1 MRQHIDLAWL
11 RVQDHQPWVES
22 ALRDLQPALQR
33 IELHELAWLDG
44 QVPEQ
49 APIDDAEPTATSLFT
64 RDLTRVLA
72 RSVVQLRRFD
82 ALLLTISIDNLA
94 WARQSLAALPKS
106 PTVPIIALVK
116 GLQSGALVDLIEL
129 GLADFVR
136 WPVCEQEFRA
146 RLITAVGRTPRYI
159 PLRERA
165 QAGLV
170 TRDPRRPEQMDPRTA
185 SWATPNP
192 LRVSELSWPLRPY
205 KESRQRIIDLFE
217 RQYLRAALRRSQG
230 NISDAARLAQKD
242 RRTFWGLMRRHGIS
256 ANA

>member
-11 RVQDHQPWVES
+11 RVQDHKPWVDS
-22 ALRDLQPALQR
+22 AFTDLQAALQR
-33 IELHELAWLDG
+33 IELHQLTWLDG
-44 QVPEQ
+44 QASEHTSAAARTP
-49 APIDDAEPTATSLFT
+49 ASTPLFAT
-64 RDLTRVLA
+64 DLTRVLA
-72 RSVVQLRRFD
+72 RSVVQLRRYD

-116 GLQSGALVDLIEL
+116 DLQSGALVDLIEL

-136 WPVCEQEFRA
+136 WPVCAQEFRA
-146 RLITAVGRTPRYI
+146 RLITTVCRTPRYI
-159 PLRERA
+159 PLREREVSGRA
-165 QAGLV
+165 P
-170 TRDPRRPEQMDPRTA
+170 RDPRRPGQLDPRSL
-185 SWATPNP
+185 SWTTPNP
-192 LRVSELSWPLRPY
+192 LRVSELSWPLQPY
-205 KESRQRIIDLFE
+205 KESKQRMIDLFE

-230 NISDAARLAQKD
+230 NISNAARLAHKD